1 MAGVAVD
8 PRQPLPSLR
17 ATKFDISAS
26 GVATITLSRPKA
38 LNALSGAL
46 MYEARHH
53 FTCTLPTILLPSLCV
68 PAGTS
73 PRACVCHAP
82 RLAGWSVRADCDLTN
97 AVKVVILTGDPQSK
111 THSGSTIFC
120 AGADL
125 APSDG
130 TEAFGAAADRAR
142 DRDEDV
148 PAPGAAAAVHRDGGG
163 VLALCINRC
172 RKPVIAAIN
181 GTAVGGGLTPTLA
194 ADMRIV
200 TRSGCGHGV
209 GSVLESPCSCML
221 WRAGVHCGCVADLCP
236 AAHSAWC
243 VDTWRG
249 MGGGRCG
256 TFVGI

>member
-1 MAGVAVD
+1 M
-8 PRQPLPSLR
+8 
-17 ATKFDISAS
+17 
-26 GVATITLSRPKA
+26 
-38 LNALSGAL
+38 
-46 MYEARHH
+46 
-53 FTCTLPTILLPSLCV
+53 
-68 PAGTS
+68 
-73 PRACVCHAP
+73 
-82 RLAGWSVRADCDLTN
+82 RADCDLTN

-221 WRAGVHCGCVADLCP
+221 WRW
-236 AAHSAWC
+236 SALRLRGRSLPSRTQC
-243 VDTWRG
+243 MVVDTWRG